1 MKFSGEIGFMFEE
14 EEVKPGI
21 WKPKIEERHYVG
33 DVLRN
38 YRRNEQVAN
47 QQNDNININNRLSI
61 ISDIYLK
68 DNWPMI
74 KYVLWNG
81 VRWKVS
87 DIDLDNHPRV
97 VLNLGGVYNGET

>member
-1 MKFSGEIGFMFEE
+1 MKFSGEIGFMDGE

-21 WKPKIEERHYVG
+21 WDPKIVERHYVG

-38 YRRNEQVAN
+38 NRRNQPVSD
-47 QQNDNININNRLSI
+47 QQNDDITINNQISI

-68 DNWPMI
+68 DNWPTI

-81 VRWKVS
+81 VKWKVS
-87 DIDLDNHPRV
+87 DIDLDGYPRI
-97 VLNLGGVYNGET
+97 VLNLGGVYNG

>member
-1 MKFSGEIGFMFEE
+1 MKFSGEIGFVFEE

-21 WKPKIEERHYVG
+21 WKPKIEEKHYVG

-38 YRRNEQVAN
+38 YRRNEQVSNKQNAN
-47 QQNDNININNRLSI
+47 IKINNQLSI

-81 VRWKVS
+81 VRWEVS
-87 DIDLDNHPRV
+87 DIDLENYPRV
-97 VLNLGGVYNGET
+97 VLNLGGVYNG

>member
-1 MKFSGEIGFMFEE
+1 MKFVGEIGFMTDE
-14 EEVKPGI
+14 EEVTPGR

-38 YRRNEQVAN
+38 YRKNEVVSN
-47 QQNDNININNRLSI
+47 QQNDNININNQFSI
-61 ISDIYLK
+61 VSDIYLK

-81 VRWKVS
+81 VKWKVS
-87 DIDLDNHPRV
+87 NIDLNNYPRV
-97 VLNLGGVYNGET
+97 LLDLGGVYNE

>member
-1 MKFSGEIGFMFEE
+1 MKFSGEIGFMVDEE
-14 EEVKPGI
+14 ETRPGI
-21 WKPKIEERHYVG
+21 WKPKIVERHYVG

-38 YRRNEQVAN
+38 YRRNEVVSN
-47 QQNDNININNRLSI
+47 QQNDNININNQFSI

-81 VRWKVS
+81 VKWTVS
-87 DIDLDNHPRV
+87 DIDLDNYPRV
-97 VLNLGGVYNGET
+97 TMNLGGVYNGET